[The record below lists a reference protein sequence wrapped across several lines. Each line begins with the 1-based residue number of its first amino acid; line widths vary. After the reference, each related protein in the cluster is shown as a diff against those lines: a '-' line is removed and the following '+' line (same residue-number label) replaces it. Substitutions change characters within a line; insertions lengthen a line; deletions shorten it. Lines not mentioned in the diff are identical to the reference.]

1 VDVLLYLPPLVGLFV
16 TGYWAVLLWR
26 YPDRPPQGLE
36 GLPIEWT
43 RTRWRAVAMIGI
55 VAGLATALVTYLIA
69 SS

>member
-1 VDVLLYLPPLVGLFV
+1 VDVLLYLPPLVALFV

-26 YPDRPPQGLE
+26 YPNGPPPGLE
-36 GLPIEWT
+36 GLPIAWT
-43 RTRWRAVAMIGI
+43 RTRWRAVAMIGV